1 MKKLSAFALF
11 CFSTS
16 LAFAQTQQ
24 PTRLLA
30 ATYYP
35 QRLEQAAESLMASN
49 IVSANQQVEYRA
61 GKSVLLTPGFQAKA
75 GSVFAAHTDYV
86 GINMDD
92 THAEHLLVRTYPNPF
107 VERTTIVYQLAST
120 THTNLYVSDAHG
132 KVVGRLVDNEFQ
144 PAGRYE
150 VEWRTD
156 QLPVGSYVC
165 TLEAGKQ
172 MISSHLVRK

>member
-1 MKKLSAFALF
+1 MKKLSVLALF

-16 LAFAQTQQ
+16 LALAQPQQ
-24 PTRLLA
+24 ANRVLA

-35 QRLEQAAESLMASN
+35 QRLEQAVESLMASN
-49 IVSANQQVEYRA
+49 IVSASQQVEYRA
-61 GKSVLLTPGFQAKA
+61 GKSVVLAPGFVAEA
-75 GSVFAAHTDYV
+75 GSVFAAHTEYV
-86 GINMDD
+86 GITMDD
-92 THAEHLLVRTYPNPF
+92 THSEHLLVSTYPNPF

-132 KVVGRLVDNEFQ
+132 KVVGRLVDNQ
-144 PAGRYE
+144 LQQAGRYK

-156 QLPVGSYVC
+156 QLPAGSYVC

-172 MISSHLVRK
+172 QLSSHLVRK

>member
-1 MKKLSAFALF
+1 MKKLAAFALF

-24 PTRLLA
+24 PTRVLA
-30 ATYYP
+30 ATHYP
-35 QRLEQAAESLMASN
+35 QRLEQATESLLASN

-61 GKSVLLTPGFQAKA
+61 GKSVVLTPGFEAKA
-75 GSVFAAHTDYV
+75 GSVFAAHTEYV
-86 GINMDD
+86 GITMDD
-92 THAEHLLVRTYPNPF
+92 THSEHLLVTTYPNPF

-120 THTNLYVSDAHG
+120 THTNLYVSDANG
-132 KVVGRLVDNEFQ
+132 KIIGRLVDNEFQ
-144 PAGRYE
+144 QAGRYE

-156 QLPVGSYVC
+156 HLPAGTYIC

-172 MISSHLVRK
+172 HISSHLVRK